1 VLKGY
6 IVIDCLFFL
15 LFIILLNVNM
25 VVRLEGFIQQTFR
38 TGRFIAA
45 MTEVLIV
52 FVPMVRLITLS
63 EEHRP
68 VVKFHHIMF
77 KA

>member
-1 VLKGY
+1 
-6 IVIDCLFFL
+6 
-15 LFIILLNVNM
+15 M